1 MNYPTFTG
9 RDALLATIEAAC
21 AAPTLLETTHQLR
34 DGLCKLIRDKTV
46 FLPECVFEPVEGHY
60 ARRELYACPERGTSV
75 VAMTWAPGQGTPIH
89 DHCGL
94 WCVEGVW
101 QGQLEIVR
109 YELEERDGERCR
121 VSQHET
127 LLAGRGTAGSLLP
140 PHEYHTI
147 RNPDPNAIAIS
158 LHIYQKAMLNCAT
171 FEPIEG
177 DWYQRCKKTMCL
189 DAVECQE
196 TEAATKAQ
204 SAR

>member
-1 MNYPTFTG
+1 MTYPTFTG
-9 RDALLATIEAAC
+9 RDALLATIAEALAQ
-21 AAPTLLETTHQLR
+21 PTLLETTHSLR
-34 DGLCKLIRDKTV
+34 DGLCRLIRDKVV
-46 FLPECVFEPVEGHY
+46 FLPDCVFEPVEGHY

-121 VSQHET
+121 FSRHET
-127 LLAGRGTAGSLLP
+127 LLAGKGTAGSLLP

-147 RNPDPNAIAIS
+147 RNPNDDAIAIS
-158 LHIYQKAMLNCAT
+158 LHIYQQAMNNCAT

-177 DWYQRCKKTMCL
+177 DWYLRCKKTMCL

-196 TEAATKAQ
+196 ADVAVQAKAA
-204 SAR
+204 R